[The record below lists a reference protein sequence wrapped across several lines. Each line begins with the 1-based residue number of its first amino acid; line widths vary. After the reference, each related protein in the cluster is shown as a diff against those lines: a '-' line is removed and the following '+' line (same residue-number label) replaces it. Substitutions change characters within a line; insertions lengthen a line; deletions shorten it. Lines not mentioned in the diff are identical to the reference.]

1 MGKILTEDMIEKACI
16 DRLCPDKYDFIDALI
31 PHSKVLSKENIL
43 EIEGDGTGRKNI
55 KEVILP
61 DIFFNSLKELNPQIP
76 ENILRNIVSDFKT
89 HISSRDLKDINYANY
104 KLILDG
110 IRVEYEK
117 DGKKEQ
123 DIVRIIAFNNAYRN
137 TFTIVSQMWIKG
149 DFGYRRPDLIL
160 FVNGLPLVF
169 IELKNSDVKV
179 KQAYDKNLKDYIRDI
194 PQLFFFNQ
202 FCVLSN
208 GTETRLGS
216 FTAEYGH
223 FFEWLRLSEE
233 DKIDRKI
240 IKDKGTSIE
249 YLLDG
254 LFEHET
260 LLDYI
265 ENFILYE
272 NKREKIIAKNHQFLG
287 VNNAIESFKNRKEL
301 NGKLGVFWHTQ
312 GSGKSYSMGMFIN
325 KINRK
330 IKGNFTFLMITDRIN
345 LDDQLY
351 KNFLR
356 TEIIPSKKSDEK
368 KNPFVPKDSAE
379 LREYLTTNK
388 PFIFTL
394 IHKFGYD
401 KGKKYPILSKRDD
414 IVVIVDEAHRTQ
426 YKDLA
431 ENMRTGLPNAQYI
444 AFTGTPLL
452 GAKRLTNQWFGDYV
466 SEYNFVQSI
475 EDGSTVPLYY
485 SRRVPEVELINTDLD
500 DDYLEIIE
508 KENLTKEEEEKL
520 EKHYAQINEVL
531 KRDNRLDKVAKDIV
545 EHFPNRGYLGKAMV
559 VSVDKF
565 ATVKMYDKVKH
576 HWDEK
581 LIDLLTKRSNAETE
595 EEKAKINSQIS
606 YMKNIEMAVVVSEG
620 SDEEEKFKK
629 QDLDIK
635 KHRERINLIDEN
647 GHDIEDNF
655 KDPDHPLSLVF
666 LCAMWLTGFDVP
678 SVSTLYLDKPM
689 KGHTLMQ
696 AIARVNRVHPGKN
709 SGLIV
714 DYLNLFKSM
723 KSALGD
729 YANPDNEDEM
739 PIKDMQAL
747 LELLENTINETNI
760 FCKELGIDFDKIL
773 EIGDAFSRIS
783 LFEEY
788 LNILLDKD
796 DYKEEFKIYSNLCR
810 NIYDAGK
817 PKVFEIGWHNKY
829 LSIIFYL
836 DDMIRVAVRDENIE
850 NAKIELSRTLDLSV
864 KAESIH
870 EDDKHDEYEIKVKK
884 TLNLSEINTNDI
896 RRKIQESPYK
906 NIEIQELRAFIE
918 DKLEKLLNKNK
929 TRTGFAERYKAIID
943 RYNSGNSTN
952 ENYYEDLV
960 NFVNDLKGEDERHV
974 KEGLTE
980 EELEI
985 YDLLKKE
992 NLTQKEEEQVKLSAK
1007 KLYEAINLEDSGTRI
1022 IDWYKDEQPRQRVKS
1037 SIEKILDNF
1046 LPKSYDSHIFNI
1058 KSDVIFTHII
1068 EQSMLNDRRYA
1079 S

>member
-16 DRLCPDKYDFIDALI
+16 DRLCLDKYDFIDAFI
-31 PHSKVLSKENIL
+31 EPNKVFSRDNIL
-43 EIEGDGTGRKNI
+43 EVEEDGTGRKNI

-61 DIFFNSLKELNPQIP
+61 DILVNSLKGNNPQIP
-76 ENILRNIVSDFKT
+76 ENILKDIVKDLRIY
-89 HISSRDLKDINYANY
+89 ISNKDLKDINYENY
-104 KLILDG
+104 KLIKDG

-117 DGKKEQ
+117 DGKKRQ
-123 DIVRIIAFNNAYRN
+123 DIVRLIAFNNAYRN

-149 DFGYRRPDLIL
+149 EFGYRRPDLIL
-160 FVNGLPLVF
+160 FINGLPLVF
-169 IELKNSDVKV
+169 IELKNSDVKL
-179 KQAYDKNLKDYIRDI
+179 KTAYDKNLKDYIRDI

-216 FTAEYGH
+216 FTAGYEH

-233 DKIDRKI
+233 DKVDRKSI
-240 IKDKGTSIE
+240 RKKGTSIE

-254 LFEHET
+254 LFDHEN

-287 VNNAIESFKNRKEL
+287 INNAVEAFKNREKL
-301 NGKLGVFWHTQ
+301 DGKLGVFWHTQ
-312 GSGKSYSMGMFIN
+312 GSGKSYSMGMLVN

-330 IKGNFTFLMITDRIN
+330 ISGNFTFLMITDRVD

-356 TEIIPSKKSDEK
+356 TEIITEEESAQPKNSEK
-368 KNPFVPKDSAE
+368 
-379 LREYLTTNK
+379 LREYLTTNR

-394 IHKFGYD
+394 IHKFRYD
-401 KGKKYPILSKRDD
+401 KGKKYPLLSKRDD

-452 GAKRLTNQWFGDYV
+452 GSKRLTNQWFGDYV
-466 SEYNFVQSI
+466 SEYSFAQSI

-485 SRRVPEVELINTDLD
+485 SRRVPEVALINTDLD

-508 KENLTKEEEEKL
+508 KENLTKEEEERLAKY
-520 EKHYAQINEVL
+520 YAQTNEVL
-531 KRDNRLDKVAKDIV
+531 KRDDRLNKVAKDIV
-545 EHFPNRGYLGKAMV
+545 EHFPSRGYLGKAMV

-565 ATVKMYDKVKH
+565 TAVKMYDKAKH
-576 HWDEK
+576 YWDEK
-581 LIDLLTKRSNAETE
+581 LKDLLIKRSNAKSE
-595 EEKAKINSQIS
+595 EEKLKINKQIN
-606 YMKNIEMAVVVSEG
+606 YMKNVEMAVVISEDG
-620 SDEEEKFKK
+620 DEEEKFNK
-629 QDLDIK
+629 QGLDIK
-635 KHRERINLIDEN
+635 KHRQRMNLIDEN

-655 KDPDHPLSLVF
+655 KDPNHPLSLVF

-696 AIARVNRVHPGKN
+696 AIARVNRVYPGKN

-723 KSALGD
+723 KKALGE

-739 PIKDMQAL
+739 PVKHIQAML
-747 LELLENTINETNI
+747 AFLDNTIEETDK
-760 FCKELGIDFDKIL
+760 FCKELGISFDKIL
-773 EIGDAFSRIS
+773 EIDDVFPRIS

-788 LNILLDKD
+788 LDILLDND
-796 DYKEEFKIYSNLCR
+796 EYKEKFKIYSNLCR
-810 NIYDAGK
+810 NIYDSSK
-817 PKVFEIGWHNKY
+817 PEVFEIGWDSRY

-836 DDMIRVAVRDENIE
+836 DDMMQVAVREENIE
-850 NAKIELSRTLDLSV
+850 NAKVELSRTLDLSV
-864 KAESIH
+864 KAESVL
-870 EDDKHDEYEIKVKK
+870 EDDQSSEYDIKIMK
-884 TLNLSEINTNDI
+884 TLSLSEINIDDI
-896 RRKIQESPYK
+896 RRKIQDSPYK
-906 NIEIQELRAFIE
+906 NIEIRELRSFIE
-918 DKLEKLLNKNK
+918 NKLEKLLKDNK
-929 TRTGFAERYKAIID
+929 TRISFAERYKAIID
-943 RYNSGNSTN
+943 SYNSGNSTN
-952 ENYYEDLV
+952 ENYYEDLI
-960 NFVNDLKGEDERHV
+960 NFVDDLKEEDERHIR
-974 KEGLTE
+974 EGLTE

-985 YDLLKKE
+985 YDLLKKD
-992 NLTQKEEEQVKLSAK
+992 NLTKNEEKQVKLSAK
-1007 KLYEAINLEDSGTRI
+1007 KLYEAITSENSGTKV

-1037 SIEKILDNF
+1037 RVEEVLDTY
-1046 LPKSYDSHIFNI
+1046 LPDSYGKDIFNM
-1058 KSDVIFTHII
+1058 KSDIIFAHIVEEAMI
-1068 EQSMLNDRRYA
+1068 GKQYYA